1 MDRNE
6 IFEKIVLMF
15 TDELEL
21 EMPEK
26 LDESINLS
34 DDLGLNSI
42 LLVQLIVHLENEFNI
57 AISEEVITKD
67 NFVTIKNLIDL
78 IIKMQK

>member
-1 MDRNE
+1 MNRNE
-6 IFEKIVLMF
+6 IFKKIVLIF

-42 LLVQLIVHLENEFNI
+42 LLVQLVVHLENEFNI
-57 AISEEVITKD
+57 AIPEEIITKD